1 MTARLQERDRPSDA
15 SCVPFEDEGVTGL
28 PMAVRNVVMEQSG
41 AVNAEGKVSLS
52 SHGSERGALDRT
64 LVRGIAWTGAIKWL
78 SQLLSWVSTIV
89 VARLLNPEDYG
100 IVAMAGVFVGF
111 IGLLNEFGLGA
122 AVVALRH
129 LTEEQIASIHSLASL
144 SGVAGFLLTCL
155 IAIPAGRIYAASDIP
170 LVIVVMGAGFAF
182 LALRSVPSA
191 LLEKALR
198 FKLLALLEGGQA
210 IVAAL
215 ITVGLAWWGAGYWAL
230 VIGGVAGHVAVTA
243 VILRQHPVRYA
254 RPSFG
259 SLREAIRFSS
269 HVLVGRIS
277 WYVASNAD
285 VFIAGRI
292 LGQGIVGAYSFA
304 GTLANLPL
312 DKITALLSRV
322 MPAFY
327 SSVQTDPSVLR
338 RYLLLLTEGLALLT
352 FPIGVGMALVAHVFV
367 PFVLG
372 EKWVGA
378 VLPLQVLSCWAV
390 VRSLFGL
397 ISPILFVTGGS
408 RLSMLSGL
416 FCMIL
421 YPLGF
426 WVGSGW
432 GAVGIAL
439 AWVAVQPV
447 SWIAPYRHALTVLKL
462 PFHEYLSVLWPATTS
477 TVIMVG
483 GVYLIRQVIPSDSS
497 LLLQLLYEAAAGASV
512 YCSIIVVFHQARL
525 SQLLAFGRCA
535 QSSAA

>member
-1 MTARLQERDRPSDA
+1 MTVQ
-15 SCVPFEDEGVTGL
+15 
-28 PMAVRNVVMEQSG
+28 NVVMKQSG
-41 AVNAEGKVSLS
+41 TVDVEAQVPSRFHEGETE
-52 SHGSERGALDRT
+52 GLDRT
-64 LVRGIAWTGAIKWL
+64 LVKGIAWTGAVKWL
-78 SQLLSWVSTIV
+78 SQLLSWVSTII

-129 LTEEQIASIHSLASL
+129 LTVEQIGGMHSLASVF
-144 SGVAGFLLTCL
+144 GAVGFLLTCL
-155 IAIPAGRIYAASDIP
+155 IAIPAGRIYNVTDIP

-182 LALRSVPSA
+182 LAVRSVPSA

-215 ITVGLAWWGAGYWAL
+215 VTVGLAWWGAGYWAL
-230 VIGGVAGHVAVTA
+230 VIGGVVGHAAVTV
-243 VILRQHPVRYA
+243 VILTQYPVRYA
-254 RPSFG
+254 RL
-259 SLREAIRFSS
+259 SLRSLDESLRFSA

-285 VFIAGRI
+285 VFIAGRV

-304 GTLANLPL
+304 CTLANLPL
-312 DKITALLSRV
+312 DKITALFSRV

-327 SSVQTDPSVLR
+327 SSVQTDPTVLR

-352 FPIGVGMALVAHVFV
+352 FPVGVGLALVAHTFV
-367 PFVLG
+367 PLVLG
-372 EKWVGA
+372 EKWIAIV
-378 VLPLQVLSCWAV
+378 VPLQVLSCWAA

-397 ISPILFVTGGS
+397 ISPILFVTGGA

-416 FCMIL
+416 FCMVL
-421 YPLGF
+421 YPFGF

-432 GAVGIAL
+432 GAVGVAA
-439 AWVAVQPV
+439 AWIAVQPA
-447 SWIAPYRHALTVLKL
+447 SWVAPYRHALAVLKL
-462 PFHEYLSVLWPATTS
+462 PFREYLSVLWPAATS
-477 TVIMVG
+477 TMIMAG
-483 GVYLIRQVIPSDSS
+483 GVYLIRQALPGNSS
-497 LLLQLLYEAAAGASV
+497 LLLQFLCEATAGAAM
-512 YCSIIVVFHQARL
+512 YALMIVTFHRARL
-525 SQLLAFGRCA
+525 SQFLGLVRG
-535 QSSAA
+535 SSTTVG

>member
-1 MTARLQERDRPSDA
+1 MTARK
-15 SCVPFEDEGVTGL
+15 VIV
-28 PMAVRNVVMEQSG
+28 EQSG
-41 AVNAEGKVSLS
+41 VVKAEGKISSS

-64 LVRGIAWTGAIKWL
+64 LVRGIAWTGAVKWL
-78 SQLLSWVSTIV
+78 SQLLTWVSTIV

-129 LTEEQIASIHSLASL
+129 LTEEQIANMHSLASL
-144 SGVAGFLLTCL
+144 FGVAGFLLTCL
-155 IAIPAGRIYAASDIP
+155 AAIPAGRIYAASEVP
-170 LVIVVMGAGFAF
+170 LVIVVMGAGFAV
-182 LALRSVPSA
+182 LAMRSVPSA

-198 FKLLALLEGGQA
+198 FKLLAVLEGGQA

-215 ITVGLAWWGAGYWAL
+215 VTLGLAWWGAGYWAL
-230 VIGGVAGHVAVTA
+230 VVGGVASHVAVTA
-243 VILRQHPVRYA
+243 VILSRHPLRYA
-254 RPSFG
+254 RPSFH
-259 SLREAIRFSS
+259 SLGEALRFSS

-292 LGQGIVGAYSFA
+292 LGPGIVGAYSFA
-304 GTLANLPL
+304 CTLANLPL

-338 RYLLLLTEGLALLT
+338 RYLLLLTEGLAVLT
-352 FPIGVGMALVAHVFV
+352 FPVGVGMALVAPAFV
-367 PFVLG
+367 PLVLG
-372 EKWVGA
+372 EKWLGV

-408 RLSMLSGL
+408 RLSMLSGV
-416 FCMIL
+416 FCMVI

-439 AWVAVQPV
+439 AWVVVQPA
-447 SWIAPYRHALTVLKL
+447 SWVAPYRYALAAVRL
-462 PFHEYLSVLWPATTS
+462 PFREYLSVLWPAATS
-477 TVIMVG
+477 TAIMAG
-483 GVYLIRQVIPSDSS
+483 GVYLIRQVLPENSS
-497 LLLQLLYEAAAGASV
+497 HLHQLLCEAAAGATMYAV
-512 YCSIIVVFHQARL
+512 MIGTFHRARL
-525 SQLLAFGRCA
+525 WQFVRLLRGSQTVPG
-535 QSSAA
+535 

>member
-1 MTARLQERDRPSDA
+1 MT
-15 SCVPFEDEGVTGL
+15 
-28 PMAVRNVVMEQSG
+28 VRNIVMARPG
-41 AVNAEGKVSLS
+41 VDAETKAS
-52 SHGSERGALDRT
+52 STSPGSESESLDRT
-64 LVRGIAWTGAIKWL
+64 LVRGIAWTGAVKWL

-129 LTEEQIASIHSLASL
+129 LTEEQIASMHSLASL
-144 SGVAGFLLTCL
+144 FGVAGFLLTCL
-155 IAIPAGRIYAASDIP
+155 VAIPAGRIYDASDIP
-170 LVIVVMGAGFAF
+170 LVIMVMGVGFAF
-182 LALRSVPSA
+182 LAVRSVPSA

-215 ITVGLAWWGAGYWAL
+215 VTVGLAWWGAGYWAL
-230 VIGGVAGHVAVTA
+230 VVGGVAGHMAVTA
-243 VILRQHPVRYA
+243 VILSWHPVRYA
-254 RPSFG
+254 RPSFH
-259 SLREAIRFSS
+259 SLHEALRFSS

-292 LGQGIVGAYSFA
+292 LGPGIVGAYSFA
-304 GTLANLPL
+304 CTLANLPL

-327 SSVQTDPSVLR
+327 SSVQTDPTVLR
-338 RYLLLLTEGLALLT
+338 RYLLLLTEGLAILT
-352 FPIGVGMALVAHVFV
+352 FPVGVGMALVAQTFV
-367 PFVLG
+367 PLVLG
-372 EKWVGA
+372 EKWIGV
-378 VLPLQVLSCWAV
+378 VVPLQVLSCWAV

-408 RLSMLSGL
+408 RLSMLSGV
-416 FCMIL
+416 FCMVV

-439 AWVAVQPV
+439 AWVGVQPV
-447 SWIAPYRHALTVLKL
+447 SWVLPYRHALAAVRLQ
-462 PFHEYLSVLWPATTS
+462 FREYLLVLWPAATS
-477 TVIMVG
+477 TVVMAG
-483 GVYLIRQVIPSDSS
+483 GVYLIRQALPENSPH
-497 LLLQLLYEAAAGASV
+497 LLQLLCEAVAGVTMYAAMIGT
-512 YCSIIVVFHQARL
+512 FHRARL
-525 SQLLAFGRCA
+525 WQFLGLLRG
-535 QSSAA
+535 SHTVSG

>member
-1 MTARLQERDRPSDA
+1 MAQSKAVDA
-15 SCVPFEDEGVTGL
+15 ET
-28 PMAVRNVVMEQSG
+28 
-41 AVNAEGKVSLS
+41 KVSS
-52 SHGSERGALDRT
+52 TSPGSTIESLDRT
-64 LVRGIAWTGAIKWL
+64 LVRGIAWTGAVKWL

-129 LTEEQIASIHSLASL
+129 LTEEQIAGMHSLASL
-144 SGVAGFLLTCL
+144 FGVAGFLLTCL
-155 IAIPAGRIYAASDIP
+155 VAIPAGRIYDASDVP
-170 LVIVVMGAGFAF
+170 LVIVVMGVGFAF
-182 LALRSVPSA
+182 LAVRSVPSA

-198 FKLLALLEGGQA
+198 FKFLALLEGGQA
-210 IVAAL
+210 IVAAFV
-215 ITVGLAWWGAGYWAL
+215 TVGLAWWEAGYWAL
-230 VIGGVAGHVAVTA
+230 VVGGVAGHVAATA
-243 VILRQHPVRYA
+243 VILSLHPVRYGKF
-254 RPSFG
+254 SLHSLHE
-259 SLREAIRFSS
+259 SLRFSF

-292 LGQGIVGAYSFA
+292 LGQGIVGAYTFA
-304 GTLANLPL
+304 CTLANLPL

-327 SSVQTDPSVLR
+327 SSVQTDPTVLR

-352 FPIGVGMALVAHVFV
+352 FPIGVGMALVAHTFV
-367 PFVLG
+367 PLVLG
-372 EKWVGA
+372 EKWIGA
-378 VLPLQVLSCWAV
+378 IVPLQVLSCWAA

-416 FCMIL
+416 FCMVV
-421 YPLGF
+421 YPMGF

-432 GAVGIAL
+432 GVVGIAL

-447 SWIAPYRHALTVLKL
+447 SWVAPYRHALAVLKL
-462 PFHEYLSVLWPATTS
+462 PFYEYLSVLRPAATS
-477 TVIMVG
+477 TVIMAG
-483 GVYLIRQVIPSDSS
+483 GVYLIRQVLPETSS
-497 LLLQLLYEAAAGASV
+497 QLLQLLCEAGAG
-512 YCSIIVVFHQARL
+512 VVAYTIMIGMFHRARL
-525 SQLLAFGRCA
+525 SQLLGLVRGA
-535 QSSAA
+535 QPGLG

>member
-1 MTARLQERDRPSDA
+1 MER
-15 SCVPFEDEGVTGL
+15 
-28 PMAVRNVVMEQSG
+28 SG
-41 AVNAEGKVSLS
+41 AVHAEVKVSSS
-52 SHGSERGALDRT
+52 SHGSQTRALDRT
-64 LVRGIAWTGAIKWL
+64 LVRGIAWTGAVKWL
-78 SQLLSWVSTIV
+78 SQLFSWVSTIV

-129 LTEEQIASIHSLASL
+129 LTEEQIASMHSLASL
-144 SGVAGFLLTCL
+144 FGMAGFLLTCL
-155 IAIPAGRIYAASDIP
+155 VAVPAGRLYAVSDVP

-182 LALRSVPSA
+182 LAMRSVPSA

-230 VIGGVAGHVAVTA
+230 VVGGVAGHVAVTA
-243 VILRQHPVRYA
+243 VILSQHPVRYA
-254 RPSFG
+254 RPSFS

-277 WYVASNAD
+277 WYAASNAD

-292 LGQGIVGAYSFA
+292 LGQGIVGIYSFA
-304 GTLANLPL
+304 CTLANLPL

-327 SSVQTDPSVLR
+327 SSVQTDPTVLR
-338 RYLLLLTEGLALLT
+338 RYLLLLTEGLTLLT
-352 FPIGVGMALVAHVFV
+352 FPVGVGMALVADAFV
-367 PFVLG
+367 PVVLG
-372 EKWVGA
+372 EKWIGV

-416 FCMIL
+416 FCMVV

-426 WVGSGW
+426 WIGSGW

-447 SWIAPYRHALTVLKL
+447 TWIVPYRHALAAVRL
-462 PFHEYLSVLWPATTS
+462 PFREYLSVLWPGATS
-477 TVIMVG
+477 TVIMAG
-483 GVYLIRQVIPSDSS
+483 GVYLIRLTLPENSS
-497 LLLQLLYEAAAGASV
+497 HLLQLLCEAAAGAV
-512 YCSIIVVFHQARL
+512 TYAAMIGTFHRARL
-525 SQLLAFGRCA
+525 SQFLGLVRGSQPA
-535 QSSAA
+535 QG

>member
-1 MTARLQERDRPSDA
+1 MNGSPTRATDSATSLAFEKEGERLERDSN
-15 SCVPFEDEGVTGL
+15 S
-28 PMAVRNVVMEQSG
+28 
-41 AVNAEGKVSLS
+41 
-52 SHGSERGALDRT
+52 LDRV
-64 LVRGIAWTGAIKWL
+64 LVRGLAWTGAVKWF

-122 AVVALRH
+122 AVVALPH
-129 LTEEQIASIHSLASL
+129 LTEEQIARIHSLASL
-144 SGVAGFLLTCL
+144 SGMVGFLLTCL
-155 IAIPAGRIYAASDIP
+155 AAIPAGQIYGASDIP
-170 LVIVVMGAGFAF
+170 FVIMVMGVGFAF

-198 FKLLALLEGGQA
+198 FKVLALLEGGQA
-210 IVAAL
+210 ILGAL
-215 ITVGLAWWGAGYWAL
+215 VTVGLAWLGAGYWAL
-230 VIGGVAGHVAVTA
+230 VVGGVAGHVAITT
-243 VILRQHPVRYA
+243 VILSQYPVRYSW
-254 RPSFG
+254 PSFD
-259 SLREAIRFSS
+259 SLREALRFSS

-322 MPAFY
+322 MPGFY
-327 SSVQTDPSVLR
+327 SSVQTDPSALR

-352 FPIGVGMALVAHVFV
+352 FPIGVGMALVAYAFV

-372 EKWVGA
+372 EKWIGV

-390 VRSLFGL
+390 VRSLFSL
-397 ISPILFVTGGS
+397 IPPILFVTGGS

-416 FCMIL
+416 FCMVM

-447 SWIAPYRHALTVLKL
+447 SWIAPYRHVLVAVQL
-462 PFHEYLSVLWPATTS
+462 SFREHLSVLWPATTS

-483 GVYLIRQVIPSDSS
+483 AVYLIRQVIPLDGS
-497 LLLQLLYEAAAGASV
+497 LLLQLLCEAAAGALV
-512 YCSIIVVFHQARL
+512 YCAVIVVFHYARL
-525 SQLLAFGRCA
+525 SRLLAFVRDA
-535 QSSAA
+535 QPSPA

>member
-1 MTARLQERDRPSDA
+1 MGLSDPALAESPMIVTPPGVEIARIDR
-15 SCVPFEDEGVTGL
+15 L
-28 PMAVRNVVMEQSG
+28 
-41 AVNAEGKVSLS
+41 
-52 SHGSERGALDRT
+52 
-64 LVRGIAWTGAIKWL
+64 LVRGIAWTGVVKWV
-78 SQLLSWVSTIV
+78 SQLLSWMSTIL

-100 IVAMAGVFVGF
+100 IVAMAGIFVGF

-122 AVVALRH
+122 AIVALRH

-144 SGVAGFLLTCL
+144 SGVTGFLLTCL
-155 IAIPAGRIYAASDIP
+155 VAIPAGHFYASYDVP
-170 LVIVVMGAGFAF
+170 LVIVVMGIGFAF

-230 VIGGVAGHVAVTA
+230 VIGGVVGHVVVTA

-254 RPSFG
+254 RPSIR
-259 SLREAIRFSS
+259 SLREALRFSS

-322 MPAFY
+322 MPGFY

-338 RYLLLLTEGLALLT
+338 RYLLLLTEGLAFLT
-352 FPIGVGMALVAHVFV
+352 FPIGVGMALVAYAFV
-367 PFVLG
+367 GFVLG
-372 EKWVGA
+372 EKWIGV

-390 VRSLFGL
+390 VRSVFSL
-397 ISPILFVTGGS
+397 IPPILFVTGGS
-408 RLSMLSGL
+408 RLSMLNGL
-416 FCMIL
+416 FCMVA

-426 WVGSGW
+426 WIGSGW

-439 AWVAVQPV
+439 AWVVVQPV
-447 SWIAPYRHALTVLKL
+447 SWIAPYRHALAAVRLSFLK
-462 PFHEYLSVLWPATTS
+462 YLSVLWPAASS
-477 TVIMVG
+477 TVIMAG
-483 GVYLIRQVIPSDSS
+483 GVCLIRQALPESS
-497 LLLQLLYEAAAGASV
+497 SHLLHLLCEAAAGAAMYAV
-512 YCSIIVVFHQARL
+512 MIGTFHRARL
-525 SQLLAFGRCA
+525 SQFLDLLRH
-535 QSSAA
+535 SRTLPI

>member
-1 MTARLQERDRPSDA
+1 MTMQ
-15 SCVPFEDEGVTGL
+15 
-28 PMAVRNVVMEQSG
+28 NVVMEQPG
-41 AVNAEGKVSLS
+41 AVNAEGKMSRS
-52 SHGSERGALDRT
+52 SPENSSGALDCT
-64 LVRGIAWTGAIKWL
+64 LMRGIAWTGAIKWL

-129 LTEEQIASIHSLASL
+129 LTEEQIASMHSLASL
-144 SGVAGFLLTCL
+144 FGVAGFLLTCL
-155 IAIPAGRIYAASDIP
+155 VAIPAGRIYAASNIP

-182 LALRSVPSA
+182 LAVRSVPSA
-191 LLEKALR
+191 LLERALR

-215 ITVGLAWWGAGYWAL
+215 VTVGLAWWGVGYWAL
-230 VIGGVAGHVAVTA
+230 VVGGVAGHAAVTA
-243 VILRQHPVRYA
+243 VIMSQHPVRYA
-254 RPSFG
+254 RPSFR
-259 SLREAIRFSS
+259 SLHEALRFSS

-292 LGQGIVGAYSFA
+292 FGQGIVGAYSFA
-304 GTLANLPL
+304 CTLANLPL

-327 SSVQTDPSVLR
+327 SSVQTDPTILR

-352 FPIGVGMALVAHVFV
+352 FPVGVGMALVADAFV
-367 PFVLG
+367 PLVLG
-372 EKWVGA
+372 EQWVGV

-416 FCMIL
+416 FCMVV

-426 WVGSGW
+426 WFGSGW

-447 SWIAPYRHALTVLKL
+447 SWIAPYRHALAAVRL
-462 PFHEYLSVLWPATTS
+462 PFLEYLSVLWPAATS
-477 TVIMVG
+477 TVVMAG
-483 GVYLIRQVIPSDSS
+483 GVYFIHQVLPGNSS
-497 LLLQLLYEAAAGASV
+497 HLLQLLCEATAGVTMYAAMIG
-512 YCSIIVVFHQARL
+512 IFHRARL
-525 SQLLAFGRCA
+525 SRFLGMIKG
-535 QSSAA
+535 SHTVMI

>member
-1 MTARLQERDRPSDA
+1 MTVRD
-15 SCVPFEDEGVTGL
+15 
-28 PMAVRNVVMEQSG
+28 VVIEQSG
-41 AVNAEGKVSLS
+41 AVDAETKAS
-52 SHGSERGALDRT
+52 STSSGSETESLDRT
-64 LVRGIAWTGAIKWL
+64 LVRGIAWTGAVKWL
-78 SQLLSWVSTIV
+78 SQLLSWASTIV

-129 LTEEQIASIHSLASL
+129 LTEKQIASMHSLASL
-144 SGVAGFLLTCL
+144 FGVAGFLLTCL
-155 IAIPAGRIYAASDIP
+155 AAIPVGRIYDASDVP

-182 LALRSVPSA
+182 LAVRSVPSA
-191 LLEKALR
+191 LLEKTLQ
-198 FKLLALLEGGQA
+198 FKLLAVLEGGQA

-215 ITVGLAWWGAGYWAL
+215 VTVGLAWWGVGYWAL
-230 VIGGVAGHVAVTA
+230 VVGGVAGHVAVTA
-243 VILRQHPVRYA
+243 VILSRYPVRYA
-254 RPSFG
+254 RPSFH
-259 SLREAIRFSS
+259 SLHEALRFSS

-292 LGQGIVGAYSFA
+292 LGPGIVGAYSFA
-304 GTLANLPL
+304 CTLANLPL

-327 SSVQTDPSVLR
+327 SSVQTDPTVLR

-352 FPIGVGMALVAHVFV
+352 FPVGVGMALVAPAFV
-367 PFVLG
+367 PLVLG
-372 EKWVGA
+372 EKWVGV

-416 FCMIL
+416 LCMVI
-421 YPLGF
+421 YPIGF
-426 WVGSGW
+426 WIGSGW

-447 SWIAPYRHALTVLKL
+447 SWIMPYRHALAALQL
-462 PFHEYLSVLWPATTS
+462 PLREYLSVLWPAVIS
-477 TVIMVG
+477 TVTMAG
-483 GVYLIRQVIPSDSS
+483 GIYLFRQTVPESGSS
-497 LLLQLLYEAAAGASV
+497 LLQLLCEAAAGVAM
-512 YCSIIVVFHQARL
+512 YAAIIGLFHRARL
-525 SQLLAFGRCA
+525 SQVLGLIRGTQPA
-535 QSSAA
+535 SS